1 MLIDTDL
8 EKDIT
13 RRLMAALQQDEFL
26 LYAQSIIPLVP
37 QRQDLPFQEIYV
49 RFREEDAKLLPPG
62 TFFPVLEECHMLPYL
77 DRWVVNRLARWVR
90 AGLNARV
97 STHDQQ
103 TLPMQLRSMRE
114 YAARRGWNIALQV
127 KEVGSGASKRQMR
140 DKLMEA
146 APRREVNPVLVWRLD
161 RCDLTPRIRPIWN
174 TIWTDSGGQVTGED
188 R

>member
-1 MLIDTDL
+1 
-8 EKDIT
+8 
-13 RRLMAALQQDEFL
+13 
-26 LYAQSIIPLVP
+26 
-37 QRQDLPFQEIYV
+37 
-49 RFREEDAKLLPPG
+49 
-62 TFFPVLEECHMLPYL
+62 
-77 DRWVVNRLARWVR
+77 
-90 AGLNARV
+90 
-97 STHDQQ
+97 
-103 TLPMQLRSMRE
+103 MQLRSMRE